1 MADWALPA
9 LSSTYTN
16 TLTEIKNR
24 DIDLALQFDGTTSS
38 SLPNGAIRWSSS
50 ANRWQ
55 KWSTT
60 TSTWG
65 ELTGT
70 YALTALSTTG
80 PTALGGTLSVTG
92 VASLNGGGTTT
103 TPSTDDSSTAIATTA
118 FVVGQAS
125 AATPLVNG
133 TAAVG
138 TSLRFSRQ
146 DHIHPTD
153 TTRAPLASPVFTGTV
168 QIPSGAV
175 IADYAKLANPTFT
188 GTVTIPAG
196 ASISGYAPLASPT
209 FTGTVTIPS
218 GASISG
224 YAPLSSPT
232 FSGTVTIPSG
242 ASISGYAPLAS
253 PSFTGT
259 ASFAGDINNTG
270 TGYLDLPSGTT
281 AQRPSTPNSGMVR
294 YNTDLAV
301 FEGHGN
307 GWQNIAGLRQ
317 GTSQATTS
325 GTEFSYTGA
334 PTWAKRITILFREVG
349 ITGNVNLMIQLGTAA
364 GYVSSGYTSLSV
376 KSGEPLSAISGT
388 QGFLLLTNSA
398 FELRNGVVTLN
409 TLGDNSWVMTSS
421 LSSNGYNSVILS
433 NGLLPLSGTLDR
445 LRLIFGSAA
454 SGVTFNSGKINVLY
468 EG

>member
-60 TSTWG
+60 SSTWG
-65 ELTGT
+65 ELTGI
-70 YALTALSTTG
+70 YALTALSTTQG
-80 PTALGGTLSVTG
+80 ASIGGTLSVTNA
-92 VASLNGGGTTT
+92 ASLNGGGTTT
-103 TPSTDDSSTAIATTA
+103 TPSTDDNSTAIASTA
-118 FVVGQAS
+118 FVLGQAS
-125 AATPLVNG
+125 AAAPLVNG

-138 TSLRFSRQ
+138 TSVRFSRQ

-168 QIPSGAV
+168 QIPSGAS
-175 IADYAKLANPTFT
+175 IADYAKLASPTFT

-196 ASISGYAPLASPT
+196 ASISGYATLASPT

-224 YAPLSSPT
+224 YAPLASPT
-232 FSGTVTIPSG
+232 FSGSVTIPAG

-281 AQRPSTPNSGMVR
+281 AQRPATPNPGMVR
-294 YNTDLAV
+294 YNTDAAI
-301 FEGHGN
+301 FETYGSSWAPIG
-307 GWQNIAGLRQ
+307 GMRMSTIQ
-317 GTSQATTS
+317 STTS
-325 GTEFSYTGA
+325 GTTISFTDVPY
-334 PTWAKRITILFREVG
+334 WAKRVTLLFNDVST
-349 ITGNVNLMIQLGTAA
+349 TGTSHLFVQLGLSGGIYSDIGYLSRDAVA
-364 GYVSSGYTSLSV
+364 GSSGSPYNTN
-376 KSGEPLSAISGT
+376 G
-388 QGFLLLTNSA
+388 GFLLRTNA
-398 FELRNGVVTLN
+398 ANDRRTGVFTLD
-409 TLGDNSWVMTSS
+409 TLGNNMWVASS
-421 LSSNGYNSVILS
+421 TMVSESTDGVCVSGGRKNFGGPLACIRIVGSN
-433 NGLLPLSGTLDR
+433 
-445 LRLIFGSAA
+445 
-454 SGVTFNSGKINVLY
+454 TFNYGSINAVY
-468 EG
+468 QA